1 MILHISE
8 IVDAQG
14 GLVLSRKEAKDPEGN
29 VYRYKRLTLRSL
41 AEDGYINDS
50 DLEDFYT
57 NESLNSVWFTS
68 LGDVVIRLFS
78 PLCPTVIEEN
88 RMKLLV
94 PSQLAI
100 LKVRDRSI
108 ISPEFLRLS
117 LSQKEIQEHVS
128 RIERGTAQRTVK
140 LGTIMDLLI
149 DVPDM
154 ETQRRAVEVD
164 KLSRQRERMYMDL
177 INQERQMT
185 EITIRKIIGGTS
197 R

>member
-1 MILHISE
+1 MILQISE

-14 GLVLSRKEAKDPEGN
+14 GLVLSRKEAKVPEAD

-41 AEDGYINDS
+41 TEDGYISDI

-57 NESLNSVWFTS
+57 NESLNGAWFTS
-68 LGDVVIRLFS
+68 RGDVVIRLFS

-88 RMKLLV
+88 RKKLLV

-100 LKVRDRSI
+100 LKVKDRSI

-149 DVPDM
+149 EVPDT

-164 KLSRQRERMYMDL
+164 ILSRQRERMYMDL
-177 INQERQMT
+177 INQERKMT
-185 EITIRKIIGGTS
+185 EITIRKIIGGTL